1 MVRRLRREIEWMKV
15 FLVPLA
21 MAAALAVSGCSTDL
35 DGFGP
40 KTSAVDANRVL
51 NAPTGAVESAP
62 MPSPAQSAALPATG
76 ATAASA
82 SAAVTPSSTASA
94 VPLAP
99 PPVNPGATAYA
110 VSGSQDQLAGPWTFS
125 WDNGSRTCPVTL
137 STSRGASGLSAQ
149 ADISCPSEIF
159 MTKAWDTLGS
169 EIVLQN
175 HVGKVTARLA
185 PAGPNRFVGVIADN
199 NQPVV
204 LTR

>member
-1 MVRRLRREIEWMKV
+1 MVRRLRREIGWMKV

-21 MAAALAVSGCSTDL
+21 MAAALGVSGCSTDL
-35 DGFGP
+35 DGFGT

-62 MPSPAQSAALPATG
+62 MAAPAQSAALPATG

-82 SAAVTPSSTASA
+82 RAAVTPSSTAAA

-204 LTR
+204 LAR

>member
-1 MVRRLRREIEWMKV
+1 MK
-15 FLVPLA
+15 FILA
-21 MAAALAVSGCSTDL
+21 PFAVATACVLAGCSTDL
-35 DGFGP
+35 DGFGT

-51 NAPTGAVESAP
+51 SAPTGSVESAP
-62 MPSPAQSAALPATG
+62 MPMPAQAALPPTG
-76 ATAASA
+76 ANAASA
-82 SAAVTPSSTASA
+82 SAAVTPTATAAA
-94 VPLAP
+94 VPLTP

-110 VSGSQDQLAGPWTFS
+110 VSGSQDQLAGAWTFS
-125 WDNGSRTCPVTL
+125 WDNGTRTCPVTL

-159 MTKAWDTLGS
+159 MTKGWDTLGS
-169 EIVLQN
+169 DIVLQN